1 MIKRILSH
9 FRRVCFCV
17 LKDNFIVL
25 RYVSITES
33 RNKKTQPRQILKKT
47 ITLSFSRITA
57 KTVFTQTQPTANLT
71 LQNKPYLLRWRLR
84 GTSFP
89 EICIRY
95 LEMSLFVKRSTF
107 FSEPMA
113 HERVNL
119 MIYSLSW
126 KKLMKI
132 CVTKSNFKDWC
143 GFLCQ
148 YRNYHFRKERN
159 HFFIF
164 CLGREGLC
172 LLSVLRSLGE
182 RRNTQNIFIFSL
194 LKAPLS
200 RSENTGSHHCQF
212 AFIF

>member
-1 MIKRILSH
+1 
-9 FRRVCFCV
+9 
-17 LKDNFIVL
+17 
-25 RYVSITES
+25 
-33 RNKKTQPRQILKKT
+33 
-47 ITLSFSRITA
+47 
-57 KTVFTQTQPTANLT
+57 
-71 LQNKPYLLRWRLR
+71 
-84 GTSFP
+84 
-89 EICIRY
+89 
-95 LEMSLFVKRSTF
+95 MSLFVKRSTF

-212 AFIF
+212 AFIFEQLPRKVFFKCSKVFKATLWCLAVFEHLLN